1 MGVKEFSDLIQG
13 FYDERIKKDVMAE
26 LKSATRADFKE
37 ILPQILN
44 SVAQKKL
51 GDAVSIAGSAL
62 VDLVKNHSGDIIKAI
77 TNNQK
82 Q

>member
-1 MGVKEFSDLIQG
+1 
-13 FYDERIKKDVMAE
+13 
-26 LKSATRADFKE
+26 
-37 ILPQILN
+37 
-44 SVAQKKL
+44 L